1 MKISALTS
9 ISNTSKDGKQAE
21 KKKKA
26 GEIEGMLDDKQS
38 STVYNNNVPLVPI
51 VVIYVCAKNY

>member
-1 MKISALTS
+1 MG
-9 ISNTSKDGKQAE
+9 NKQ

-38 STVYNNNVPLVPI
+38 STVKNVPLVPI